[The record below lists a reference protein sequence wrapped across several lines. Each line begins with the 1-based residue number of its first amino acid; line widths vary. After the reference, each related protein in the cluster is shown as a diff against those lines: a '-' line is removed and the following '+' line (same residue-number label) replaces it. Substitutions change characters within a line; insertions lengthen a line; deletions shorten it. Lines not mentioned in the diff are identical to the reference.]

1 MTNSADY
8 RAVVPLVDGIHA
20 HLGRKPREV
29 SGDAGFANEAN
40 LVALKE
46 RSITG

>member
-1 MTNSADY
+1 VTNSADS
-8 RAVVPLVDGIHA
+8 RALVPLADDVRA

-46 RSITG
+46 RGITG